1 LQKTG
6 SLNLISSAEESLQTY
21 IIMSKRHHE
30 GSHGGSSLKK
40 HQAQHPR
47 NQALASNGSPQN
59 VPLPSKLPALPV
71 IKTVSLK
78 DAPFRHSSTV
88 HGTRDVQSQ
97 SYDQLEFLG
106 DAYLEVF
113 ATRLIFHQYSHL
125 PAGQMSQLREQLVK
139 NETLA
144 GYSMAYG
151 FDTKVNIS
159 DAERARMKEGSR
171 DRGNK
176 GFNKILGD
184 VWEAYLAA
192 VVLDNPETGEKTA
205 EEWMCELWTPKVLAT
220 VKVSHSK
227 NKVITDEVSSPQPV
241 ALSGNDP
248 RQVYDST
255 AKAQLQ
261 KRLLGNETR
270 LEYEVYKASK
280 ELKGELLGQSRHYIA
295 LYFTGFGYERELLG
309 KGEGKNKVEAGNW
322 AALEAMYGEKKT
334 IVDKCV
340 AKLLEAKEAR
350 RLRLEAENAVTK

>member
-1 LQKTG
+1 
-6 SLNLISSAEESLQTY
+6 
-21 IIMSKRHHE
+21 MSKRYFE
-30 GSHGGSSLKK
+30 GSHGGSTSKK

-47 NQALASNGSPQN
+47 NQGSTSNAGPQA
-59 VPLPSKLPALPV
+59 VPLPSKLPKLP
-71 IKTVSLK
+71 IISTASLK
-78 DAPFRHSSTV
+78 DAPFRHSSTI
-88 HGTRDVQSQ
+88 HGTRDAEPQ

-144 GYSMAYG
+144 AYSMAYG

-159 DAERARMKEGSR
+159 DAERARMKEGTR

-205 EEWMCELWTPKVLAT
+205 EKWMCELWMPKVLAT

-227 NKVITDEVSSPQPV
+227 HKVIIDEGSNAQQV
-241 ALSGNDP
+241 ATLGNNP
-248 RQVYDST
+248 RHIYDAT

-261 KRLLGNETR
+261 KRLIGNETR
-270 LEYEVYKASK
+270 LDYEVYKASK
-280 ELKGELLGQSRHYIA
+280 ELKGDLLGQNRHFIA
-295 LYFTGFGYERELLG
+295 LYYTGFGHERELLG

-322 AALEAMYGEKKT
+322 AALEAMYGEKKAF
-334 IVDKCV
+334 VDQCE
-340 AKLLEAKEAR
+340 AKLKEVKEAR
-350 RLRLEAENAVTK
+350 RLRMEEEKAVAK